1 MTNTTLRVKTSGRGS
16 DWCYSVLGP
25 AGQVLMTRRAYPS
38 EYAAR
43 NAGWAAADALSP
55 VTVAMRLTQET
66 TPRTQWRA
74 AARTVAPKPSLWRSL
89 FG

>member
-55 VTVAMRLTQET
+55 VTVAMRLTQAT
-66 TPRTQWRA
+66 PPRTQWRD
-74 AARTVAPKPSLWRSL
+74 AARPVTAKPSLWRSL

>member
-25 AGQVLMTRRAYPS
+25 SGQVLMTRRAYPS

-55 VTVAMRLTQET
+55 VTVAMRLTQERPARANWRSV
-66 TPRTQWRA
+66 TPT
-74 AARTVAPKPSLWRSL
+74 ARKPTLWRSL

>member
-1 MTNTTLRVKTSGRGS
+1 MTNPTLRVKTSGRGS
-16 DWCYSVLGP
+16 DWCYSVLSP
-25 AGQVLMTRRAYPS
+25 AGQVLMTRRGYPS

-55 VTVAMRLTQET
+55 ITVAMRLTQERPARANWRSV
-66 TPRTQWRA
+66 TPT
-74 AARTVAPKPSLWRSL
+74 ARKPTLWRSL

>member
-1 MTNTTLRVKTSGRGS
+1 MTNSTLRVKTSGRGS

-25 AGQVLMTRRAYPS
+25 EGRVLATRRAYPS

-55 VTVAMRLTQET
+55 VTVAMRLTQDK
-66 TPRTQWRA
+66 RARADWRSV
-74 AARTVAPKPSLWRSL
+74 RPMQHKQPFWRSL